1 MLAELEDTEVTYLY
15 KKNNLT
21 TMHKSANGHY
31 MLSKYLST
39 VRSKSKCVVLFF
51 SQKQKLLQI
60 SILYSGVYLIITHC
74 AFIYFQEKF
83 FPIRLFALYW
93 SWTVQWQHC
102 AFIDFG
108 KISCPVRLFHTVH
121 LLLTPE

>member
-39 VRSKSKCVVLFF
+39 VRLKSKCVVVLLF

-60 SILYSGVYLIITHC
+60 SIL
-74 AFIYFQEKF
+74 FILKY
-83 FPIRLFALYW
+83 I
-93 SWTVQWQHC
+93 
-102 AFIDFG
+102 
-108 KISCPVRLFHTVH
+108 
-121 LLLTPE
+121 